1 MKRIG
6 FIFSAV
12 VLAALVSCGGPK
24 KDATSSPQQEG
35 QEEEKVTNVEVAVAA
50 VREVPQ
56 TEVYSTTVQAY
67 AINNIVPQSGGR
79 IKKINVE
86 VGDFVSA
93 GQVLAEMDRLNL
105 EQSHMKL
112 VNDSTELSR
121 IKGLYEEG
129 GISKSDYEAMELAY
143 NVSKS
148 TYDNLLEN
156 TILRSPINGV
166 VTARN
171 YDKGDMYA
179 MASPIFVVQQIVPVK
194 LLVGISESDYSN
206 VKRGDTVQIE
216 ADAVP
221 GSSFSGK
228 VNRIY
233 PTIDPATHTFQA
245 EVIVNNGAR
254 TLRPGMYAR
263 ARLTFGVNNS
273 VVIPDAAVIKQQGSG
288 QRSVFVLNEDN
299 TVTSK
304 IVTLGRHCGDSEF
317 EILSGIEE
325 GEKVVVK
332 GNISLK
338 NGSKVNVIE

>member
-1 MKRIG
+1 MKRTELM
-6 FIFSAV
+6 FFAAA
-12 VLAALVSCGGPK
+12 LAALVSCGGPK
-24 KDATSSPQQEG
+24 KDAAAVQAAEP
-35 QEEEKVTNVEVAVAA
+35 EEEKITNVKVATATLQQ
-50 VREVPQ
+50 VPQ

-67 AINNIVPQSGGR
+67 ATNNIVPQSGGR
-79 IKKINVE
+79 IRKINVE

-105 EQSHMKL
+105 EQSRLKL
-112 VNDSTELSR
+112 INDSTELSR

-129 GISKSDYEAMELAY
+129 GISKSDFEAMELAY
-143 NVSKS
+143 NVSKTS
-148 TYDNLLEN
+148 YDNLLEN

-194 LLVGISESDYSN
+194 LLVGISESDYTK
-206 VKRGDTVQIE
+206 VKKGDSVIIE

-221 GSSFSGK
+221 GTTFTGR
-228 VNRIY
+228 VNRLY

-245 EVIVNNGAR
+245 EVVVNNNYR

-263 ARLTFGVNNS
+263 AKLTFGVNNS
-273 VVIPDAAVIKQQGSG
+273 VVVPDAAVVKQQGSG
-288 QRSVFVLNEDN
+288 QRSVFVLNEDG

-304 IVTLGRHCGDSEF
+304 IVTLGRHFGESQF
-317 EILSGIEE
+317 EILSGIED
-325 GEKVVVK
+325 GDQVVVK
-332 GNISLK
+332 GNIALK